1 MNFLQTGKKL
11 AGLKQGKLRW
21 IGLDE
26 AGLGPNL
33 GPLVITATVWETP
46 LAWWPSTTPAQIPQS
61 LNAASNKFW
70 ECQSSAITQTT
81 SREETRLH
89 IADSKAVYSTSR
101 GLDSLAASVNGL
113 LTIWQDNRSQDNVCH
128 DSVTSP
134 GKSLPAS
141 IGELVDLVEQS
152 SLAKHQTNQI
162 IEPWFADLKAIPL
175 PGQQLNPVQ
184 ESAISNWLN
193 VCCEAQ
199 IELTAI
205 HSRVVFTPEF
215 NYRVKSTGNKST
227 AVSEIAFELMQQA
240 VKKIL
245 AIDPA
250 APILLL
256 SDQHGGRKNY
266 EALLANYFPDAW
278 WKTLPATGE
287 GRYYLAEN
295 IFASFAPRS
304 ESYLPVAAA
313 SLVCKYLRECCMHA
327 FNHWWLQQLPKI
339 KPTQGYPQDARRFR
353 AEIDEYC
360 QKHQLEEDLW
370 WRCK

>member
-1 MNFLQTGKKL
+1 MNFLQTENHR
-11 AGLKQGKLRW
+11 AGSKPGRLRW

-33 GPLVITATVWETP
+33 GPLVMTATVWETP
-46 LAWWPSTTPAQIPQS
+46 LAWWPSTTQAQFPQS
-61 LNAASNKFW
+61 LNAASNTFW
-70 ECQSSAITQTT
+70 ASQSSAITQTT
-81 SREETRLH
+81 SRDETRLH

-101 GLDSLAASVNGL
+101 GLDSLAASVHGL
-113 LTIWQDNRSQDNVCH
+113 LHVWH
-128 DSVTSP
+128 DGTNSP
-134 GKSLPAS
+134 CKNLPAS
-141 IGELVDLVEQS
+141 IGDLVDLVEQS
-152 SLAKHQTNQI
+152 LSAKRQTSEI
-162 IEPWFADLKAIPL
+162 IEPWFADLKAVSL
-175 PGQQLNPVQ
+175 PGQPLTPVQ

-193 VCCEAQ
+193 VCHEAQ

-205 HSRVVFTPEF
+205 HSRVVMTPEF
-215 NYRVKSTGNKST
+215 NRRVKSTGNKST
-227 AVSEIAFELMQQA
+227 AVSEVAFELMQQA
-240 VKKIL
+240 VQQVL

-266 EALLANYFPDAW
+266 EALLANYFPDVW
-278 WKTLPATGE
+278 WKTLPASGE

-295 IFASFAPRS
+295 ILASFAPRS

-313 SLVCKYLRECCMHA
+313 SLICKYLRECCMHA
-327 FNHWWLQQLPKI
+327 FNRWWLQQLPQI
-339 KPTQGYPQDARRFR
+339 QPTQGYPQDARRFR
-353 AEIDEYC
+353 AEIVEYC

>member
-1 MNFLQTGKKL
+1 MNFLQTGNNR
-11 AGLKQGKLRW
+11 AGSKQGRLRW

-46 LAWWPSTTPAQIPQS
+46 LAWWPSTTQTQIPQS
-61 LNAASNKFW
+61 LNAASNTLW
-70 ECQSSAITQTT
+70 ESQSSAITQTT
-81 SREETRLH
+81 SRDETRLH

-113 LTIWQDNRSQDNVCH
+113 LHVWHAGT
-128 DSVTSP
+128 DSP
-134 GKSLPAS
+134 CKNLPAN

-152 SLAKHQTNQI
+152 SPSKHQTSEI
-162 IEPWFADLKAIPL
+162 IEPWFAGLKAISL
-175 PGQQLNPVQ
+175 PGQQLTPVQ
-184 ESAISNWLN
+184 ENAISNWLN
-193 VCCEAQ
+193 VCREAQ

-205 HSRVVFTPEF
+205 HSRVVMTPEF
-215 NYRVKSTGNKST
+215 NRRVKSTGNKST
-227 AVSEIAFELMQQA
+227 AVSEVAFELMQQA
-240 VKKIL
+240 VQQVL
-245 AIDPA
+245 AIDPD

-266 EALLANYFPDAW
+266 EALLVNYFPDAW

-313 SLVCKYLRECCMHA
+313 SLVCKYLRECYMHA
-327 FNHWWLQQLPKI
+327 FNRWWLQQLPKI

>member
-1 MNFLQTGKKL
+1 MNFLQTGNKL

-46 LAWWPSTTPAQIPQS
+46 LAWWPSSTQGQIPQS
-61 LNAASNKFW
+61 LNAASSKFW
-70 ECQSSAITQTT
+70 EFQSSAITQTT

-113 LTIWQDNRSQDNVCH
+113 LHLWHDTVSQDNVCH
-128 DSVTSP
+128 EGVTSP
-134 GKSLPAS
+134 CKNLPAS
-141 IGELVDLVEQS
+141 IGELIELVEQS
-152 SLAKHQTNQI
+152 SVAKHQINEI

-215 NYRVKSTGNKST
+215 NRRVKSTGNKST

-240 VKKIL
+240 VQEIL

-266 EALLANYFPDAW
+266 EALFANYFPDAW
-278 WKTLPATGE
+278 WITLPATGE
-287 GRYYLAEN
+287 GSYYLADP
-295 IFASFAPRS
+295 ILASFAPRS

-313 SLVCKYLRECCMHA
+313 SLVCKYLRECCMYA
-327 FNHWWLQQLPKI
+327 FNHWWKQQLPMI

-353 AEIDEYC
+353 EEISAYC
-360 QKHQLEEDLW
+360 REHQFVEDLW
-370 WRCK
+370 WRSR